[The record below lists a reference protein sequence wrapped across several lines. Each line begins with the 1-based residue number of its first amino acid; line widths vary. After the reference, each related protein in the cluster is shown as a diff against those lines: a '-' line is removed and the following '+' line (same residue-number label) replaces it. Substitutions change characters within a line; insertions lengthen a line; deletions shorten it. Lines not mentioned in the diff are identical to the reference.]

1 MSAGWIH
8 RLNQSDSRLHK
19 EAVLTEA
26 LNMSDLGNLDA
37 TRFLKLVNLTYN
49 PFVTWGVRQVPST
62 EGWVDRENPWDEFGE
77 LLSQL
82 QHRALTGNAARD
94 AIAAMSARFDSDE
107 WNTLCA
113 PVLRKDLR
121 AGISDKTFN
130 KVCGRTDFKIPVFG
144 CQLATDCTD
153 RPEMRGIKRLEP
165 KLDGVRVLM
174 MVSVTDYNDKMQ
186 SGFDVSVVCYSRNG
200 KVFDNFTRIET
211 QVEVFG
217 AELLDRAG
225 ELFRDGNSIILD
237 GEVVGKSFNEL
248 MRQARR
254 KNDVDTL
261 DSVFHVFDVIPIA
274 DFLRGHWNTV
284 LKDRIKILNRFRP
297 VFDRMPNVELLPSI
311 EVDLDTAEGVDVF
324 KRYCEDQVAAGFE
337 GILIKAL
344 KAPYENRRSSAW
356 LKWKPVHDYDLKV
369 VAVEEGTGKNVG
381 RLGALVCEGIDDGK
395 FIQVNVGS
403 GFTDIQRREYWNNQ
417 NDVIG
422 QTVVIMADAISKN
435 QDGSYSLRFP
445 RFKIFR
451 IDK

>member
-8 RLNQSDSRLHK
+8 RLNESDSRLHK

-62 EGWVDRENPWDEFGE
+62 DGAIDRENPWDEFGE

-174 MVSVTDYNDKMQ
+174 MVSVTDYSDKMLG
-186 SGFDVSVVCYSRNG
+186 GFDVNVVCYSRNG
-200 KVFDNFTRIET
+200 KVFDNFKRIET
-211 QVEVFG
+211 QVQMFG

-274 DFLRGHWNTV
+274 DFLRGHWNAQLSKRV
-284 LKDRIKILNRFRP
+284 AILNRFRP

-311 EVDLDTAEGVDVF
+311 EVDLDTAVGADVF
-324 KRYCEDQVAAGFE
+324 RRYCEDQVAAGFE
-337 GILIKAL
+337 GVMIKEL
-344 KAPYENRRSSAW
+344 GAPYLCKRTTHW
-356 LKWKPVHDYDLKV
+356 MKYKPTITVDLEV
-369 VAVEEGTGKNVG
+369 IDLEEGTGKNSG
-381 RLGALVCEGIDDGK
+381 KLGALVCSGQDAGRTIS
-395 FIQVNVGS
+395 VNCGS
-403 GFTDIQRREYWNNQ
+403 GFSDADRDRLWR
-417 NDVIG
+417 DRDMVIG
-422 QTVVIMADAISKN
+422 RTVEILADAVSQN
-435 QDGSYSLRFP
+435 QDGTYSLRFP
-445 RFKIFR
+445 RFVRFR
-451 IDK
+451 DDK